1 MASIDFSAAV
11 QKYSHR
17 VEAALKHAFLW
28 RVYSELWRRDPST
41 KLLVFDS
48 EIDDSGFDV
57 VLSVGS
63 YTRHLQL
70 KCTIEGSKTQSV
82 ALRQSLCDLQG
93 GSVVWMEYG
102 RSTLE
107 VQKYHLF
114 SYSNPLEPL
123 SFTKF
128 PLAKTVRADS
138 TGFKK
143 VRQAIH
149 LVPKSAFRQDLPFDL
164 ILKVLFNVP
173 IEPAP

>member
-1 MASIDFSAAV
+1 MGSVDFAAAV
-11 QKYSHR
+11 QRYSHR

-41 KLLVFDS
+41 RLLVFDS

-57 VLSVGS
+57 VLTVGS

-70 KCTIEGSKTQSV
+70 KCSIVGSKTQSV
-82 ALRQSLCDLQG
+82 TLRQSLCDLQG
-93 GSVVWMEYG
+93 GSVIWMEYD
-102 RSTLE
+102 RSTLK

-114 SYSNPLEPL
+114 AYSNPLEPL

-128 PLAKTVRADS
+128 PLAKTVRTNS

-143 VRQAIH
+143 TRQAVHI
-149 LVPKSAFRQDLPFDL
+149 VPKRAFRQDLPFDL

-173 IEPAP
+173 META